1 MEQQI
6 TLIENLNEVAKIQKI
21 HESMITIDS
30 IDYVNCLN
38 NEFMNKTCKF
48 IKTIKENHHNYFL
61 IQKSINCIADINTDQ
76 FNIIYLYEKERNGLY
91 ILFTDNDND
100 NIIAQFNF
108 SFEQDHDIYNLNIKF
123 ANPKE
128 FTVFLL

>member
-48 IKTIKENHHNYFL
+48 IKTIKENHHNQQY
-61 IQKSINCIADINTDQ
+61 K
-76 FNIIYLYEKERNGLY
+76 
-91 ILFTDNDND
+91 
-100 NIIAQFNF
+100 
-108 SFEQDHDIYNLNIKF
+108 
-123 ANPKE
+123 
-128 FTVFLL
+128 